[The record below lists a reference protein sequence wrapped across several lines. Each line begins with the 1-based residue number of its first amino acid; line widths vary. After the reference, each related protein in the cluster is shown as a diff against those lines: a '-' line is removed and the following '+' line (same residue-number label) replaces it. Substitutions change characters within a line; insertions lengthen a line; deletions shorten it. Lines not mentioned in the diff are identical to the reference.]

1 MKSLFQVEWSLPT
14 TLAIVVKTL
23 RAARQKQVKKFRVA
37 NERNRERE
45 RERKGKGKKRRVKN
59 EE

>member
-14 TLAIVVKTL
+14 TIAIVVKTL
-23 RAARQKQVKKFRVA
+23 RDTREKLVKKFRT
-37 NERNRERE
+37 RETE
-45 RERKGKGKKRRVKN
+45 KEGGGGIKN